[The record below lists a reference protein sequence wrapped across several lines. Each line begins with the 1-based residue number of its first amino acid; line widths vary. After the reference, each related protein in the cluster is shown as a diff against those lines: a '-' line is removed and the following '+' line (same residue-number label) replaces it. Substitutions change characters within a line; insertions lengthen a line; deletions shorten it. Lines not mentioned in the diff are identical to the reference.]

1 MPHSGVYFIAMEF
14 VAGTPLDRLIP
25 RQGLELN
32 TMLKYGIQVADALA
46 AAHAAGIVHRD
57 LKPANLMVTDR
68 GLVKVLDFGLAK
80 LAEGPAIG
88 ESDDTETLVAALAKT
103 EEGVILGTV
112 SYMSP
117 EQAEGKPVDA
127 RSDIFSLGSVLYEMV
142 TGRKAFQGES
152 KVSTLT
158 AILRDEPKSARE
170 IVTGLPKDV
179 ERIVSRCL
187 RKEMSRRFQSMD
199 DVRVELQDLKEDS
212 DSSRLLAA
220 PSSAALNQ
228 AARAVVKEA
237 PSIAVLPFAS
247 MSSDAE
253 NEYFSDGISEEI
265 INALG
270 QVEGPSRRRPNL
282 VVFVQGQ
289 IGRGR

>member
-1 MPHSGVYFIAMEF
+1 
-14 VAGTPLDRLIP
+14 
-25 RQGLELN
+25 
-32 TMLKYGIQVADALA
+32 MLKYGIQVADALA